1 MKTKKVVLINDTVE
15 YNITIKDVGPNRIH
29 KMKRSN
35 ADSWADSS
43 KGEKVA
49 VLINNGNEAA
59 VNIGGNTVVLDYS
72 QLWELHIL
80 LTEFHNGPLHDKFTI
95 LKSDI

>member
-1 MKTKKVVLINDTVE
+1 
-15 YNITIKDVGPNRIH
+15 
-29 KMKRSN
+29 MKRS
-35 ADSWADSS
+35 DSDCWAGSS

-59 VNIGGNTVVLDYS
+59 VNIGGTTVVLDYS

-80 LTEFHNGPLHDKFTI
+80 LTEFHSNPLYDKFSI
-95 LKSDI
+95 LNKE

>member
-15 YNITIKDVGPNRIH
+15 YNITIKDVGSNTIH
-29 KMKRSN
+29 KMKRS
-35 ADSWADSS
+35 DSDCWAGSS

-59 VNIGGNTVVLDYS
+59 VNIGGTTVVLDYS

-80 LTEFHNGPLHDKFTI
+80 LTEFHSNPLYDKFSI
-95 LKSDI
+95 LNKE